1 MKNDIK
7 LEKAEKAEKLA
18 VDIVML
24 HRYLVNDKREFTIS
38 NQILRSG
45 TSIAANI
52 AESQYS
58 ESVSDFIHKLAISQK
73 EANETMLW
81 LRLLYKTSTI
91 EESKFRP
98 LYEQTEEI
106 LKILTSTIRTLK
118 SRTKQSP

>member
-7 LEKAEKAEKLA
+7 LEKAEKLA

-24 HRYLVNDKREFTIS
+24 HRYLVNDKSEFTIS

-58 ESVSDFIHKLAISQK
+58 ESTSDFIHKLAISQK

-81 LRLLYKTSTI
+81 LRLLHKTSTI
-91 EESKFRP
+91 EESQFRH
-98 LYEQTEEI
+98 LYQQTEEI

-118 SRTKQSP
+118 SKSNLK

>member
-1 MKNDIK
+1 M
-7 LEKAEKAEKLA
+7 EKAEKLA
-18 VDIVML
+18 VDIVTL

-81 LRLLYKTSTI
+81 LKLLYKTSTI

-118 SRTKQSP
+118 SKSNQSPLKLHT